1 MSTLLCTRWGL
12 TAIVAAWIAI
22 AGAHAQTQDVQP
34 VNTGVNPYQV
44 IRDWAQLTL
53 ERRPWGGSNG
63 VAIDRDG
70 KTVWATD
77 RCSPGIAP
85 GCLGT
90 QANPV
95 HHFDET
101 GKEIRSF
108 GAGMFVWPHGIHVD
122 RDGNVWVTDARVA
135 SAEELEKFPGE
146 DKKGSVVVKF
156 SPEGKVLMTL
166 GKPGVRGNP
175 PDALTD
181 PNDVLTDPGNGD
193 IYVAESHTN
202 VEDPNLVGRISVF
215 DRTGKFLRTIGKTGT
230 GPGEFRTPHM
240 IKFDSQ
246 GRLIVADRHN
256 HRIQIL
262 TKDGK
267 YLGEYREFSRV
278 SGIAIDPSDMI
289 YAADSES
296 TPKSHPGWLKGIRIG
311 SVKDGKVTMFVPPH
325 QTETPDGAMGEG
337 IAIDAAGNVF
347 TAEATVRGIYK
358 YVRK

>member
-1 MSTLLCTRWGL
+1 MSNLLCTRWGL
-12 TAIVAAWIAI
+12 TAIVAAWIAT

-34 VNTGVNPYQV
+34 INTGVNPYQV

-135 SAEELEKFPGE
+135 STEELEKFPGE